1 MESFDARFFIKDLI
15 MNFKKFLKRKKA
27 QAVLEYLIISAT
39 IAAIVLIAFANYSE
53 DSFVVKSKNS
63 FTDFYQ
69 QARGRIS
76 EGFRNPDV
84 AD

>member
-1 MESFDARFFIKDLI
+1 

-39 IAAIVLIAFANYSE
+39 VAAIVLIAFANYSE
-53 DSFVVKSKNS
+53 DSFVPKAKNS
-63 FTDFYQ
+63 LTDFYH
-69 QARGRIS
+69 QARIRIN